1 VLGPFRMMTPT
12 EIAHAWGMETTTFN
26 VLLGVVLGASLA
38 FIPQTLNWIYDSYQR
53 RKERRLT
60 AKRDVLLKAAEG
72 AAYVADVI
80 VSYYLG
86 RTNWGDA
93 LKAAPGWM
101 HKVHAVGS
109 DATIKAFMDAHDCAN
124 EAIAELELLSYEISQ
139 KDLEYDSLS
148 HWRNN
153 LNDLYD
159 KLKDPKYMEN
169 MPDRDQQTFQ
179 IMNNIMTS
187 FGKQSS
193 IAEGKAKLRR
203 ELMQRA
209 AEWSSR
215 YDTLVAAAMLEV
227 RRELTFNKVS
237 KQYRQNLEASSAKSR
252 ALFDRLM
259 AEITKEDVAGAETVI
274 EQTSPAGENGQ
285 S

>member
-1 VLGPFRMMTPT
+1 MMTPT

-72 AAYVADVI
+72 AAYIADVI

-124 EAIAELELLSYEISQ
+124 EAIAELELLSYRISQ
-139 KDLEYDSLS
+139 KDLEYDSLTR
-148 HWRNN
+148 WREN
-153 LNDLYD
+153 LSDLQE
-159 KLKDPKYMEN
+159 KLKDPKYMELL
-169 MPDRDQQTFQ
+169 PDRDQQTFQ

-187 FGKQSS
+187 FGKQST
-193 IAEGKAKLRR
+193 IAEEKSKLQR
-203 ELMQRA
+203 ELMKRA
-209 AEWSSR
+209 AVWASN
-215 YDTLVAAAMLEV
+215 YDTFVTAAMIQV
-227 RRELTFNKVS
+227 RRELTFDNVS
-237 KQYRQNLEASSAKSR
+237 KQYLEILEASSAKSQ
-252 ALFDRLM
+252 ALFDHLV
-259 AEITKEDVAGAETVI
+259 AELTKEDAEEGEDAI
-274 EQTSPAGENGQ
+274 ALPARPDDNTQ

>member
-1 VLGPFRMMTPT
+1 MTPT

-26 VLLGVVLGASLA
+26 VLFGVILGATLA

-124 EAIAELELLSYEISQ
+124 EAIAELELLSYRISQ
-139 KDLEYDSLS
+139 KDLEYDSIS
-148 HWRNN
+148 HWRDN
-153 LNDLYD
+153 LNNLYD

-169 MPDRDQQTFQ
+169 LPDRDQQTFQ

-187 FGKQSS
+187 FSKQST
-193 IAEGKAKLRR
+193 IADEKAKLRR
-203 ELMQRA
+203 GLMQRA
-209 AEWSSR
+209 AEWAAR

-227 RRELTFNKVS
+227 RRELTFDKVS
-237 KQYRQNLEASSAKSR
+237 KQYRQTLEASSAKSR

-259 AEITKEDVAGAETVI
+259 AEITKEDAEEAETVI
-274 EQTSPAGENGQ
+274 EQPAPAAQTGNPNARP
-285 S
+285 